1 MAAALLAGYAG
12 GIAMGKMAPA
22 VPLLQREFGLSLV
35 QSGWLIA
42 TFNAMAASGGLLFGV
57 MADRIGAY
65 RCCLGAVGRRKADT
79 AFYVPSV
86 PLRCGMGGVT
96 WNMADAA

>member
-1 MAAALLAGYAG
+1 MTTPAAPDHTRWLAVAAALLAGYAG

-65 RCCLGAVGRRKADT
+65 R
-79 AFYVPSV
+79 
-86 PLRCGMGGVT
+86 
-96 WNMADAA
+96 